1 MSTRTE
7 AIHKVADV
15 DPEPREDALPEFY
28 DRSSLTGD
36 YMVMIPDQTPEDFEK
51 YAPESRFCHYIDG
64 VIYLP
69 SPVSDRHQEQ
79 VIFLIDMLNGFRLA
93 RKECGAVMTGPAV
106 LRISDQRKP
115 EPDIFVRPPAP
126 AKRTHPKALLVVEVF
141 SPSTRTLD
149 RGLKLDVYRDA
160 RIPEIWL
167 VDSRN
172 RQMIVERRGPKRY
185 RRDEMS
191 DGYLRSTSIP
201 GFWIDVAWLWESPL
215 PNPRLCLERILA
227 GPPE

>member
-7 AIHKVADV
+7 ATHTLADS
-15 DPEPREDALPEFY
+15 DPEPRDDGLPEFY

-36 YMVMIPDQTPEDFEK
+36 YMVMIPDQTPKDFEK
-51 YAPESRFCHYIDG
+51 FAPESRFCHYIDG

-79 VIFLIDMLNGFRLA
+79 VIFRVDMLNGFRLA

-126 AKRTHPKALLVVEVF
+126 AKRTDPKALLVIEVF
-141 SPSTRTLD
+141 SPSTRKLD
-149 RGLKLDVYRDA
+149 RGLKLEVYRDA

-167 VDSRN
+167 VDSRS
-172 RQMIVERRGPKRY
+172 RQLIVVRRGSKRY
-185 RRDEMS
+185 RREVLS
-191 DGYLRSTSIP
+191 EGHVVSSGIP
-201 GFWIDVAWLWESPL
+201 GFWIDVAWLWENAL